1 MPQATDKR
9 KEKMRWKNDGFN
21 SYKTELYRV
30 SFGNDERSK
39 LTEVTITKLSSDEYE
54 SFTNLPRLAS
64 RLCELIYQGKM
75 SKLEAKKTIGTAMV
89 HLND

>member
-1 MPQATDKR
+1 
-9 KEKMRWKNDGFN
+9 MRWIKDGFN

-30 SFGNDERSK
+30 SFGIDKRCD

-54 SFTNLPRLAS
+54 SFTNLPLLAA

-75 SKLEAKKTIGTAMV
+75 SKLEAKKTIGTAMI